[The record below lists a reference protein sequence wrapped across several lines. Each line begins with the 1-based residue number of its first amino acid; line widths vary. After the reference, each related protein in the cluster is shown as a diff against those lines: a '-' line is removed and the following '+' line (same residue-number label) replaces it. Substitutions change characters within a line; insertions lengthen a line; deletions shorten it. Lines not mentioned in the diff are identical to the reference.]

1 MILPLITIRVCRM
14 THATNDAGQTAQMF
28 ATLADE
34 AWQQLGSRPLADLTL
49 AEIAAHAEIDAGLA
63 VAVAGDPQQLVLGKM
78 AALDDQAVLE
88 SFADIEDA
96 GAIPIREKILE
107 ALMHRFEVYAPYRV
121 QIQALNRAA
130 RRRPD
135 LALAL
140 GLGLQSVTRRMLA
153 MAGDHC
159 DGWRGL
165 MRVKG
170 VVGVVMVVARVWMKD
185 DSPDLA
191 PTMKELDRRLQQ
203 AEEWALSLRLFQ
215 RSHRRAN
222 QSSEQEDV
230 TAGRYGVDND

>member
-1 MILPLITIRVCRM
+1 MILPLIAIRVCRM

-130 RRRPD
+130 RGRPD

-185 DSPDLA
+185 DRPDLA

-203 AEEWALSLRLFQ
+203 AEEWAVSLRLFQ

>member
-1 MILPLITIRVCRM
+1 MILPLIAIRVCRM

-130 RRRPD
+130 RGRPD

-203 AEEWALSLRLFQ
+203 AEEWAVSLRLFQ
-215 RSHRRAN
+215 QSHRRAN

-230 TAGRYGVDND
+230 TAGRYWVDND

>member
-1 MILPLITIRVCRM
+1 M
-14 THATNDAGQTAQMF
+14 THSANDTAQTAQIF
-28 ATLADE
+28 ATLANE
-34 AWQQLGSRPLADLTL
+34 AWQQLGSRPLADLTV
-49 AEIAAHAEIDAGLA
+49 AEIAAHVDVKAGLA

-96 GAIPIREKILE
+96 GAVPIREKILE
-107 ALMHRFEVYAPYRV
+107 AILHRFEVYAPYRP

-130 RRRPD
+130 RARPD

-140 GLGLQSVTRRMLA
+140 GLGLQAVTRRMLA
-153 MAGDHC
+153 MAGDDC

-165 MRVKG
+165 IRVKG
-170 VVGVVMVVARVWMKD
+170 VVSLVMVVARVWMKD

-203 AEEWALSLRLFQ
+203 AEEWAVSFRLFQ
-215 RSHRRAN
+215 QSRRRRDQTAVD
-222 QSSEQEDV
+222 EDGIGI
-230 TAGRYGVDND
+230 AGRYGVDND

>member
-1 MILPLITIRVCRM
+1 MILPLIAIRVCRM

-130 RRRPD
+130 RGRPD

-191 PTMKELDRRLQQ
+191 PTMEELDRRLQQ
-203 AEEWALSLRLFQ
+203 AGEWAVSLRLFQ
-215 RSHRRAN
+215 QSHRRAN

>member
-1 MILPLITIRVCRM
+1 M
-14 THATNDAGQTAQMF
+14 TQATNDVGQTAQIF

-34 AWQQLGSRPLADLTL
+34 AWRQLGSRPLTELVL
-49 AEIAAHAEIDAGLA
+49 AEIAAHADVDAALA
-63 VAVAGDPQQLVLGKM
+63 VAVAGSPQQLVLGKM

-96 GAIPIREKILE
+96 GAVSTREKILE
-107 ALMHRFEVYAPYRV
+107 ALMHRFEVYAPHRM
-121 QIQALNRAA
+121 QIQALNKAA
-130 RRRPD
+130 RGRPD

-153 MAGDHC
+153 MAGDPC
-159 DGWRGL
+159 DGWRGI

-170 VVGVVMVVARVWMKD
+170 VAGLVIVVARVWMKD

-203 AEEWALSLRLFQ
+203 AEEWAVSLRLFQ
-215 RSHRRAN
+215 QSHRRETQTARQDN
-222 QSSEQEDV
+222 I
-230 TAGRYGVDND
+230 TAGRGGVEND

>member
-1 MILPLITIRVCRM
+1 MK
-14 THATNDAGQTAQMF
+14 HAANDTEQTAQIF

-34 AWQQLGSRPLADLTL
+34 AWQQLRSRSLADLTV
-49 AEIAAHAEIDAGLA
+49 AEIAAHVDVEVGLA

-96 GAIPIREKILE
+96 GAVPIREKILE
-107 ALMHRFEVYAPYRV
+107 AILHRFEVYKPYRA
-121 QIQALNRAA
+121 QIQALNKAA
-130 RRRPD
+130 RERPD
-135 LALAL
+135 LTLAL
-140 GLGLQSVTRRMLA
+140 GLGLQAVTRRMLA
-153 MAGDHC
+153 MAGDEC
-159 DGWRGL
+159 EGWRGL

-203 AEEWALSLRLFQ
+203 AEEWAASLRLFKQ
-215 RSHRRAN
+215 SRRRYGHPGA
-222 QSSEQEDV
+222 DGDGK
-230 TAGRYGVDND
+230 AGRFGVDND

>member
-1 MILPLITIRVCRM
+1 MILPLIAIRVCRM

-49 AEIAAHAEIDAGLA
+49 AEIAAHAEIDASLA

-130 RRRPD
+130 RGRPD

-185 DSPDLA
+185 ESPDLA

-203 AEEWALSLRLFQ
+203 AEEWAVSLRLFQ
-215 RSHRRAN
+215 QSHRRAN

>member
-1 MILPLITIRVCRM
+1 M
-14 THATNDAGQTAQMF
+14 TYAANDAEQTAQIF

-34 AWQQLGSRPLADLTL
+34 AWRQLGSRPFAELTL
-49 AEIAAHAEIDAGLA
+49 AEIAAHADVDAALS
-63 VAVAGDPQQLVLGKM
+63 VAIAGDPQQLVLRKM

-88 SFADIEDA
+88 SFVDIEDA

-107 ALMHRFEVYAPYRV
+107 ALMHRFEVYAPYRA

-135 LALAL
+135 LALSL
-140 GLGLQSVTRRMLA
+140 GLGLQSVTGRMLA
-153 MAGDHC
+153 MAGDNC
-159 DGWRGL
+159 YDWRGL
-165 MRVKG
+165 LRIKG

-203 AEEWALSLRLFQ
+203 AEDWAVSLRLFQ
-215 RSHRRAN
+215 ESHR
-222 QSSEQEDV
+222 
-230 TAGRYGVDND
+230 

>member
-1 MILPLITIRVCRM
+1 M
-14 THATNDAGQTAQMF
+14 TNATNNVGQTAQIF
-28 ATLADE
+28 AKLADE
-34 AWQQLGSRPLADLTL
+34 AWQQLGSRPLTELMV
-49 AEIAAHAEIDAGLA
+49 AEIAAHADVDTALA
-63 VAVAGDPQQLVLGKM
+63 VAVAGDPQQLILGKM

-96 GAIPIREKILE
+96 GAVPIREKILE
-107 ALMHRFEVYAPYRV
+107 ALMHRFEVYAPYRI

-130 RRRPD
+130 RGRPD

-159 DGWRGL
+159 DGWRGI
-165 MRVKG
+165 MRIKG
-170 VVGVVMVVARVWMKD
+170 VAGVVMVVARVWMND

-203 AEEWALSLRLFQ
+203 AEEWAVSLRLFQ
-215 RSHRRAN
+215 
-222 QSSEQEDV
+222 QS
-230 TAGRYGVDND
+230 YGQRTQTPKQDDIIATHNGIDNG

>member
-130 RRRPD
+130 RGRPD

>member
-1 MILPLITIRVCRM
+1 M
-14 THATNDAGQTAQMF
+14 THATNDVGQTAQIF
-28 ATLADE
+28 AKLADE
-34 AWQQLGSRPLADLTL
+34 AWQQLGSRPLAELTL
-49 AEIAAHAEIDAGLA
+49 AEIAAHTDVDAALA

-96 GAIPIREKILE
+96 GAVPNREKIFE
-107 ALMHRFEVYAPYRV
+107 ALMHRFEVYAPYRA

-130 RRRPD
+130 RGRPD
-135 LALAL
+135 LAVAL

-153 MAGDHC
+153 MAGDEC
-159 DGWRGL
+159 EGWRGL

-203 AEEWALSLRLFQ
+203 AEEWAASLRLFKQ
-215 RSHRRAN
+215 SRRRYGQAGA
-222 QSSEQEDV
+222 DGDGK
-230 TAGRYGVDND
+230 AGRFGVDND

>member
-1 MILPLITIRVCRM
+1 MILPLIAIRVCRM

-140 GLGLQSVTRRMLA
+140 GLGLQYVTRRMLA

-203 AEEWALSLRLFQ
+203 AEEWAVSLRLFQ
-215 RSHRRAN
+215 QSHRRAN

>member
-1 MILPLITIRVCRM
+1 M
-14 THATNDAGQTAQMF
+14 THVANDTGQTAQIF

-34 AWQQLGSRPLADLTL
+34 AWQQLGSRPLADLTV
-49 AEIAAHAEIDAGLA
+49 AEIAAHVDVEAELA

-78 AALDDQAVLE
+78 AARDDQAVLE

-96 GAIPIREKILE
+96 GAVPTREKILE
-107 ALMHRFEVYAPYRV
+107 AILHRFEVYAPYRA

-130 RRRPD
+130 RARPD

-140 GLGLQSVTRRMLA
+140 GLGLQAVTRRMLA
-153 MAGDHC
+153 MAGDNC

-203 AEEWALSLRLFQ
+203 AEEWAVSLRLLQ
-215 RSHRRAN
+215 QSRRRRGQTAAD
-222 QSSEQEDV
+222 EDGK
-230 TAGRYGVDND
+230 AGR

>member
-1 MILPLITIRVCRM
+1 M
-14 THATNDAGQTAQMF
+14 TQATNDVGQTAQIF

-34 AWQQLGSRPLADLTL
+34 AWRQLGSRSLTELVL
-49 AEIAAHAEIDAGLA
+49 AEIAAHADVDAALA
-63 VAVAGDPQQLVLGKM
+63 VAVAGCPQQLVLGKM
-78 AALDDQAVLE
+78 TVLDDQAVLE

-96 GAIPIREKILE
+96 GAVSTREKILE
-107 ALMHRFEVYAPYRV
+107 ALMHRFEVYAPYRA

-130 RRRPD
+130 RGRPD

-159 DGWRGL
+159 DGWRGA

-170 VVGVVMVVARVWMKD
+170 VAGVVLVVARVWMKD

-191 PTMKELDRRLQQ
+191 PTMKELDQRLQQ
-203 AEEWALSLRLFQ
+203 AEEWAVSLRLFQ
-215 RSHRRAN
+215 KSHRREI
-222 QSSEQEDV
+222 QTTGQDDITS
-230 TAGRYGVDND
+230 GRYGIDNE

>member
-1 MILPLITIRVCRM
+1 M

-130 RRRPD
+130 RGRPD

-153 MAGDHC
+153 MTGDHC

-203 AEEWALSLRLFQ
+203 AEEWAVSLRLFQ

>member
-1 MILPLITIRVCRM
+1 MILPLIAIRVSRM

-130 RRRPD
+130 RGRPD

-170 VVGVVMVVARVWMKD
+170 VVGVEMVVARVWMKD

-203 AEEWALSLRLFQ
+203 AEEWAVSLRLFQ
-215 RSHRRAN
+215 QSHRRAN
-222 QSSEQEDV
+222 QSSDHEDV

>member
-1 MILPLITIRVCRM
+1 MILPLLFIRVYGM
-14 THATNDAGQTAQMF
+14 THATNDFGQTAQIF

-34 AWQQLGSRPLADLTL
+34 AWRQLGSQTLASLTV
-49 AEIAAHAEIDAGLA
+49 AEIAAHADVDTALA
-63 VAVAGDPQQLVLGKM
+63 VAVAGSPQQLVLGKM

-96 GAIPIREKILE
+96 GAVPSREKILE
-107 ALMHRFEVYAPYRV
+107 ALMHRFEVYAPYRM
-121 QIQALNRAA
+121 QIQALNRAT
-130 RRRPD
+130 RGRPD

-165 MRVKG
+165 LRIKG
-170 VVGVVMVVARVWMKD
+170 VAGVVLVVARVWMDD

-203 AEEWALSLRLFQ
+203 AEEWAFSFRLFQ
-215 RSHRRAN
+215 QSHLRETETARY
-222 QSSEQEDV
+222 DDI
-230 TAGRYGVDND
+230 TAGRGGFEND

>member
-1 MILPLITIRVCRM
+1 MILPLIVIRVGRM
-14 THATNDAGQTAQMF
+14 THATNDTGQTAQIF

-34 AWQQLGSRPLADLTL
+34 AWQQLGSRSLADLTV
-49 AEIAAHAEIDAGLA
+49 AEIAAHAGVDATLA

-78 AALDDQAVLE
+78 AALDDIAVLE

-96 GAIPIREKILE
+96 GAVPIREKILE
-107 ALMHRFEVYAPYRV
+107 ALMHRFEVYAPYRA

-130 RRRPD
+130 RGRPD
-135 LALAL
+135 LAMAL

-159 DGWRGL
+159 NGWRGV
-165 MRVKG
+165 MRIKG
-170 VVGVVMVVARVWMKD
+170 VAGVVMVVARVWMKD

-203 AEEWALSLRLFQ
+203 AEEWAVSLRLFQ
-215 RSHRRAN
+215 QPHRRAT
-222 QSSEQEDV
+222 QTAGQDDI
-230 TAGRYGVDND
+230 TAGRYGGDND

>member
-1 MILPLITIRVCRM
+1 M
-14 THATNDAGQTAQMF
+14 THAAKNVGQTAEIF

-34 AWQQLGSRPLADLTL
+34 AWRQLGSRPLAELMV
-49 AEIAAHAEIDAGLA
+49 AEIAAHADVDAALA
-63 VAVAGDPQQLVLGKM
+63 VAVAGEPQQLALGKM

-96 GAIPIREKILE
+96 GAIPTREKILE
-107 ALMHRFEVYAPYRV
+107 ALMHRFEVYAPYRT

-130 RRRPD
+130 RGRPD

-159 DGWRGL
+159 DGWRG
-165 MRVKG
+165 MVRIKG
-170 VVGVVMVVARVWMKD
+170 VAGVVMVVARVWMND

-191 PTMKELDRRLQQ
+191 PTMKELDRRMQQ
-203 AEEWALSLRLFQ
+203 AEEWAVSLRLFQ
-215 RSHRRAN
+215 QSNRRET
-222 QSSEQEDV
+222 Q
-230 TAGRYGVDND
+230 TARQVDITARRYGVDND